1 MSRIATLLLLSV
13 FFTIAL
19 SQRAILGGERSKWYF
34 GSYSE
39 NLIPSDA
46 YLYDP
51 RIGGFGSNAF
61 DSAYALSIRPSN
73 NNYWWSSGYWN
84 YYNSGPPESS
94 GSFISE
100 TYQYENLNYTKE
112 YYVSPTLSALRSY
125 FTFTAINEPVQLEIE
140 VYSDIPYSFNTLFGD
155 YNNNGVIDNEDEWY
169 VTGVPFVDPAQRNYY
184 PFVTWSVFGPG
195 ATETPIDTDD
205 GYGQIINTFE
215 LELLPGI
222 PQSLLFFAELSL
234 TSDEAVDAASK
245 YENILELRKTDLLFG
260 LTDSDFNQIANWG
273 LQTPRKVTSYT
284 GICDF
289 ADEIKDR
296 VSKLRSNER
305 HSFNQPWRC

>member
-1 MSRIATLLLLSV
+1 LFSL

-19 SQRAILGGERSKWYF
+19 SQRAIIGGERSIWYLD
-34 GSYSE
+34 SYGH
-39 NLIPSDA
+39 SDDLVLDYA
-46 YLYDP
+46 RLYDTSSND
-51 RIGGFGSNAF
+51 FGNNAI
-61 DSAYALSIRPSN
+61 DIAYDVSIRPSN
-73 NNYWWSSGYWN
+73 GYWSYGYWT
-84 YYNSGPPESS
+84 YYTSGSPDAS

-112 YYVSPTLSALRSY
+112 FYVSPTLPTIRAY
-125 FTFTAINEPVQLEIE
+125 FTFTAINEPVQLEVEIFTRL
-140 VYSDIPYSFNTLFGD
+140 PYSYWYSNDFIYGD
-155 YNNNGVIDNEDEWY
+155 YNNNGYIDSEDEWY
-169 VTGVPFVDPAQRNYY
+169 VTGYPYQDQAQRNYY

-195 ATETPIDTDD
+195 ATETPIDSY
-205 GYGQIINTFE
+205 GYGRLYNTFE
-215 LELLPGI
+215 LDLQPGI

-234 TSDEAVDAASK
+234 TSDEAIDAASK
-245 YENILELRKTDLLFG
+245 FDNIAELRKTDLLFG
-260 LTDSDFNQIANWG
+260 LTDSDFNQIVNWD